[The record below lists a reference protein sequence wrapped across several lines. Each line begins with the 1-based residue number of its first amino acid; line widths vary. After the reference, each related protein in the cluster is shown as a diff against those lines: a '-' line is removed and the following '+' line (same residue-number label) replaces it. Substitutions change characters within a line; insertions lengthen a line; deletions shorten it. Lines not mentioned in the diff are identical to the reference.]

1 MATMQKIMLTMSKL
15 IRILKRI
22 CRIKPHIKYS
32 QKTQRHTDTHAH
44 IQNKAQ
50 QA

>member
-1 MATMQKIMLTMSKL
+1 MQKMMLTMSKL

-22 CRIKPHIKYS
+22 CRIMAAIKPHIKYS
-32 QKTQRHTDTHAH
+32 QKTQRHTDTH